1 MFERGQIVLVTKDF
15 EGNNTAGKL
24 GIILNIDDT
33 FYKIGF
39 FEKTEMSNE
48 DTMAYQDKYSS
59 IKSTWWVADYAL
71 KSDITKNKFK

>member
-15 EGNNTAGKL
+15 EENNTAGKL

-33 FYKIGF
+33 SYKIGF
-39 FEKTEMSNE
+39 FEKTEMSNG

-59 IKSTWWVADYAL
+59 IKSTWG
-71 KSDITKNKFK
+71 